1 MMQYVL
7 VDKVRG
13 FLSDFAD
20 ETVYSVFRSPDEV
33 VEEIHARMKTLK
45 LAHVD
50 LWGRR
55 ALSCFPR
62 KAEIRR
68 LVLRNLPVR
77 MTSID
82 KCVYTWSMHKAV

>member
-7 VDKVRG
+7 VDKFKG
-13 FLSDFAD
+13 ALSDFAD

-33 VEEIHARMKTLK
+33 VEEIHARLKILK
-45 LAHVD
+45 LAHMD

-55 ALSCFPR
+55 ALGCFPR
-62 KAEIRR
+62 KADIRR
-68 LVLRNLPVR
+68 LVRRNLPVR

-82 KCVYTWSMHKAV
+82 KCEYTWSIHKAV